1 MIIYENRAVR
11 TSSTIKYC
19 LGTSL
24 RLASENQTTYHNKVP
39 ITTIGLLGVVASA
52 SRRCS
57 KELRASQ
64 ALTALRTLLTVAL
77 PPNPRGA
84 SKNLLSVPQ
93 RSLHCGSAKASSI
106 ELLWK
111 ASFVKDQRGGLTG
124 DCILGCSESITLRSP
139 ESTQGWCELLWQVC
153 AKPIVQNLCHA
164 PGEVSPEGLAP
175 ALPRATYPGLELGIR
190 GGRGAWRRLRCAQV
204 GSLMLPSYGSRLEC
218 GRPLNNR

>member
-24 RLASENQTTYHNKVP
+24 RLASENQSTYHNHWPARGSGKRQPPLFEGAKSVP
-39 ITTIGLLGVVASA
+39 SSDSIENPAD
-52 SRRCS
+52 R
-57 KELRASQ
+57 RAS
-64 ALTALRTLLTVAL
+64 TK

-139 ESTQGWCELLWQVC
+139 ESAQGWCELLWQVC

-175 ALPRATYPGLELGIR
+175 ALPRPCPAPRTLGL
-190 GGRGAWRRLRCAQV
+190 
-204 GSLMLPSYGSRLEC
+204 
-218 GRPLNNR
+218 N